1 MTDEQLI
8 KQAQNPNLYN
18 TRFIDVASAFNK
30 GLMIATKGSPTSSSN
45 PVASVKNHYESKLNG
60 YLNNLPAGADLTQIS
75 DKYKG
80 AISSWLHGQKH
91 DYVAYARE
99 LSSTQTGSDRYLDL
113 QMKMNDIKNSLTNL
127 NKNVTNF
134 GQLKEKF
141 HDDVKNK
148 RISNFT
154 SNEANVNLLAS
165 VFSDEFDMAIDK
177 SGNPSFVA
185 DDGTLAMEK
194 IPGYEL
200 KARKAAS
207 AMLKMNETAYNLGA
221 KGIEFTSGHPT
232 HDMAKSNLSNTIDEG
247 GPSTLLSIISD
258 DLVGDI
264 RMINDPFIAQN
275 VVAYQNGALSFKGLK
290 DIVVD
295 NYMEV
300 LKNSSGVALKSYKDK
315 AAKANYKDV
324 EGEFG
329 KKVDL
334 VRLQDGMYYS
344 YPSRLGNPPK
354 LVKIKG
360 SGVSDGGGGNN
371 NTNSVTPAEL
381 QKEMAKLKKEFPGMS
396 PEYYKEEAMKMLQ

>member
-18 TRFIDVASAFNK
+18 TRFIDVGSAFNK
-30 GLMIATKGSPTSSSN
+30 GLMIATKGNPTASGN
-45 PVASVKNHYESKLNG
+45 PVASVKNHYESKLNS

-80 AISSWLHGQKH
+80 AISGWLQGQKH
-91 DYVAYARE
+91 DYVVHARE
-99 LSSTQTGSDRYLDL
+99 LSSTQTGSDRYLEL

-127 NKNVTNF
+127 NKNITNF

-141 HDDVKNK
+141 HDDVNNK
-148 RISNFT
+148 RISNFA
-154 SNEANVNLLAS
+154 SNQANVNLLAS
-165 VFSDEFDMAIDK
+165 VFSDEFDMAIDQ

-200 KARKAAS
+200 KARTAAN
-207 AMLKMNETAYNLGA
+207 AILKMNETAYNLGA
-221 KGIEFTSGHPT
+221 KGIEFASGHPT
-232 HDMAKSNLSNTIDEG
+232 YDMAKSNLSNTIDEG

-264 RMINDPFIAQN
+264 RMINDPFVAQN

-300 LKNSSGVALKSYKDK
+300 LKNSSGIALKSYKDK
-315 AAKANYKDV
+315 AIEANKDTKL
-324 EGEFG
+324 EFDLRPD
-329 KKVDL
+329 KVQL
-334 VRLQDGMYYS
+334 KDGTYYS
-344 YPSRLGNPPK
+344 YPSRFGNEPR
-354 LVKIKG
+354 LVKIPG
-360 SGVSDGGGGNN
+360 TNITGDTDDNN
-371 NTNSVTPAEL
+371 STNSVNPSDL
-381 QKEMAKLKKEFPGMS
+381 QKKIAELKKEFKGMS
-396 PEYYKEEAMKMLQ
+396 EEFYKEKAMKMLQ